1 MDILLIFA
9 VGFVLGLY
17 VATQLEKSDTLN
29 QNKKLIDNMNKFNKH
44 GTTKSKG
51 KG

>member
-1 MDILLIFA
+1 MDIFFVFA

-17 VATQLEKSDTLN
+17 IATQIDKSDTLN
-29 QNKKLIDNMNKFNKH
+29 QNKKLIDNMNKFDKH